1 MILNCIAIDDEPLAL
16 EVIKTLCKNVGE
28 INLTRTF
35 TSTVEA
41 AEYIDNFP
49 VDLIFLDIE
58 MPHQNGFDFFKGLK
72 TSAKVIFV
80 TAYRN
85 FAVEGFEVNAI
96 DYLVKPISLKRFESA
111 CEKAIKYFEIMTKS
125 GQSPDDFIVVRS
137 EFSLVKI
144 PFKEISYLES
154 MDDYVKIFH
163 GDGKK
168 TLTLSSMKRM
178 MEKLP
183 PNEFVRV
190 HRSYVVP
197 ISKIKSVRAGT
208 IFLDEFQIPIGSRYE
223 KAFDVRFK
231 SGGFSII

>member
-16 EVIKTLCKNVGE
+16 EVIKSHCQKVVG
-28 INLTRTF
+28 INLSRTF
-35 TSTVEA
+35 TSTTEA
-41 AEYIDNFP
+41 AEYVENFP

-58 MPHQNGFDFFKGLK
+58 MPHQNGFEFFKSLS
-72 TSAKVIFV
+72 TSAMVIFV

-85 FAVEGFEVNAI
+85 YAVEGFEVSAI
-96 DYLVKPISLKRFESA
+96 DYLVKPISFKRFEVA
-111 CEKAIKYFEIMTKS
+111 CEKAMKFMEITTKN
-125 GQSPDDFIVVRS
+125 GKTADDFLVVRS

-144 PFKEISYLES
+144 PFKEIKYLET

-183 PNEFVRV
+183 ANEFVRV

-223 KAFDVRFK
+223 KAFDERFK
-231 SGGFSII
+231 AD